1 MVVVLRTTPLLQ
13 YKAIRTRHTL
23 NLFSKRNISIWS
35 SKFSSLYSISPH
47 LSIIYITLY
56 TNYHVVGPIRQHFTF
71 FLSPPS
77 FLPPLR
83 SPFAVAS
90 AGPLRSARAHPT
102 GGALALADAAVRRTR
117 VQLGARTREQAS
129 GHEDLAAAA
138 WRWQPSRRRRTAL
151 SARGHP
157 RRVPAPGAARV
168 GQAAAFVQHAAGIW
182 LVFVV

>member
-1 MVVVLRTTPLLQ
+1 MECELRLSALVTLQIHSPKEIFLSDHRDSLLYIQ
-13 YKAIRTRHTL
+13 FLRIYP
-23 NLFSKRNISIWS
+23 F
-35 SKFSSLYSISPH
+35 SIS
-47 LSIIYITLY
+47 LSIPTTMWWDPYVSILL
-56 TNYHVVGPIRQHFTF
+56 F

-138 WRWQPSRRRRTAL
+138 WRRQPSRRRRTAL

-168 GQAAAFVQHAAGIW
+168 GQAAAFVHHAAGIW

>member
-1 MVVVLRTTPLLQ
+1 MSGHRDSLLYIQFLRTHP
-13 YKAIRTRHTL
+13 
-23 NLFSKRNISIWS
+23 F
-35 SKFSSLYSISPH
+35 SIS
-47 LSIIYITLY
+47 LSIPTTMWWDPYVSILL
-56 TNYHVVGPIRQHFTF
+56 F
-71 FLSPPS
+71 FLSLHPPS
-77 FLPPLR
+77 SLLCSRPSQPLR

-90 AGPLRSARAHPT
+90 VGPLHSARAHPT

-157 RRVPAPGAARV
+157 RRGPAPGAARV

-182 LVFVV
+182 LIFVV